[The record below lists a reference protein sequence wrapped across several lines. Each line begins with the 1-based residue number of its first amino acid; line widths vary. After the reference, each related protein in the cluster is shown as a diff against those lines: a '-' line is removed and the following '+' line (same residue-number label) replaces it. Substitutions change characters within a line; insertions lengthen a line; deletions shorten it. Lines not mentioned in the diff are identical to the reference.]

1 MVSIFILRC
10 AHPETSD
17 DYHYFADQPTEIIFP
32 TAHIQQKNNFPL
44 PNNNTSN
51 MNKKLR
57 KIPNHLSIH
66 SNFPLTW
73 YISEKDMNSHSFK
86 IIKPGVNQW
95 KITSL
100 VYY

>member
-17 DYHYFADQPTEIIFP
+17 DYYYFADRPTRNNFP
-32 TAHIQQKNNFPL
+32 DCPYTTKNNFPL
-44 PNNNTSN
+44 PNTNTSN

-66 SNFPLTW
+66 SNFPLT
-73 YISEKDMNSHSFK
+73 
-86 IIKPGVNQW
+86 
-95 KITSL
+95 
-100 VYY
+100 